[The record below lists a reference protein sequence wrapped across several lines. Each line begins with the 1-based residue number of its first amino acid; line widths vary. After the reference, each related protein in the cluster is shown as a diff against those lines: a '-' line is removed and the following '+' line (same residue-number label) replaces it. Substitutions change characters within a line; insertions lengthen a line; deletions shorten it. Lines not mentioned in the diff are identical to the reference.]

1 MRIRLIRTSDPY
13 TKLRSG
19 DEGTVTSVKR
29 TGIEHQV
36 VNVKWDSGSTLS
48 LIEGEDVYKFLSEKT
63 TNDNP

>member
-19 DEGTVTSVKR
+19 DEGVVTSVER
-29 TGIEHQV
+29 LGSEPQV

-48 LIEGEDVYKFLSEKT
+48 LIEGEDDYELLPEMT
-63 TNDNP
+63 TNGNS